1 MAKIA
6 CKHKNA
12 SVSCRAVDVMD
23 QKGMRRWIETIDDAA
38 PFDLVIAKAGIS
50 AGSGSGS
57 ETHKQAREIFFINF
71 EGMLNTI

>member
-1 MAKIA
+1 MG
-6 CKHKNA
+6 
-12 SVSCRAVDVMD
+12 
-23 QKGMRRWIETIDDAA
+23 QWIETIDDAA

-57 ETHKQAREIFFINF
+57 ETHKQAREIFSINF